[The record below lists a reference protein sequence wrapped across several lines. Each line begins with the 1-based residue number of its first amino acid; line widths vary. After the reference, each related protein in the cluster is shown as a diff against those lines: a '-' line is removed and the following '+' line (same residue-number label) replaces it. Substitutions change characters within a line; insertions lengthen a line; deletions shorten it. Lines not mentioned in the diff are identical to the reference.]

1 MPASSAFRPATV
13 AFWHGPCVAC
23 IQTTPASPVDPP
35 ACTTTGL
42 AAPSQRTVSTTSV
55 PRSTPA
61 QIADSVVDAILAG
74 RVTPGQRL
82 GEQELADVFGV
93 SRTLVREAM
102 ARLSAR
108 GMVEVTSRRGWFVV
122 EPSREDATE
131 AFDARVAIETGML
144 NALAAPLPKARLAR
158 LKAHYKAEQ
167 AAIRQGEPGQRSYLL
182 GDFHVCLAECVSGPL
197 LADILRDLT
206 ARTTLVATLFQST
219 HDATRSCADHVAI
232 VQALE
237 AGDAPGAAELM
248 RRHIVDVA
256 AALGTPA
263 PQADPLDPLRQ
274 ALQPTAVPV
283 ARATTPAS
291 APMKARAASVP
302 APRKP
307 RRLFTDLIPSTPA
320 EPQRAR
326 RPGAPRRPE

>member
-1 MPASSAFRPATV
+1 
-13 AFWHGPCVAC
+13 
-23 IQTTPASPVDPP
+23 
-35 ACTTTGL
+35 
-42 AAPSQRTVSTTSV
+42 VSTTSV
-55 PRSTPA
+55 PRSTSA

-206 ARTTLVATLFQST
+206 ARTTLVATLYQSG
-219 HDATRSCADHVAI
+219 HDASESCADHDRIVA
-232 VQALE
+232 ALA
-237 AGDAPGAAELM
+237 AGDPEGATGLM
-248 RRHIVDVA
+248 LKHLSGVED
-256 AALGTPA
+256 ALGQSA
-263 PQADPLDPLRQ
+263 SARDPLERLRASLAPL
-274 ALQPTAVPV
+274 AGIA
-283 ARATTPAS
+283 
-291 APMKARAASVP
+291 
-302 APRKP
+302 
-307 RRLFTDLIPSTPA
+307 
-320 EPQRAR
+320 
-326 RPGAPRRPE
+326 